1 MMTFDGIDVCNQWSF
16 GKSSFLSSIYATIQV
31 IVTDYLVISLM
42 IFAIVLHKT
51 LYISIES
58 TIFIKYK
65 MIISSFVN

>member
-42 IFAIVLHKT
+42 IFAIVLHKYKR
-51 LYISIES
+51 YISQ
-58 TIFIKYK
+58 
-65 MIISSFVN
+65 